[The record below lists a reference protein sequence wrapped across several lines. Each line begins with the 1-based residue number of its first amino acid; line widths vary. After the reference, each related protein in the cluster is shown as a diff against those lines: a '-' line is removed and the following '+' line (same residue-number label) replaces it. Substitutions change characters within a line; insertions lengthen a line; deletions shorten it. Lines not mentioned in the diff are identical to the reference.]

1 MPDWRKDL
9 RAALAPLRLDPH
21 EEASV
26 VEELSQDLQ
35 DRYEDM
41 LLRGVSEHDAYASL
55 RRELSDEALATVL
68 KRNVHRASTSLVPAD
83 QRKQSPLSNVWYDL
97 RHGARL
103 LGKSPGFALI
113 AILSLALGIGANTTI
128 FQLLDAVRL
137 RTLPVDSPRELAQV
151 HISSKNRWGDFYSPY
166 ADLTY
171 GVWDQLRQQ
180 QQAFTAIAAWS
191 PFRFNL
197 GIGGEARYADTLMVS
212 GDFFRVLG
220 IQPAMGRLITP
231 TDDYRGCG
239 AQGAVL
245 SYAFWQREFGGGTD
259 VVGRSLTLNG
269 HAFQVMGVTPP
280 SFFGVVVG
288 NRFDVAVPLCS
299 EPLFTP
305 KTSLMERPSSW
316 WLGVIGRLKP
326 GWTMERAT
334 GHLEAI
340 SPAMFA
346 ATVPEDFDA
355 PERKQW
361 LEFRLSAVPL
371 ATGVST
377 LRRTYEDPL
386 YLLLALS
393 GVVLLIACANLA
405 NLLLA
410 RASGRQREMA
420 LRLALGASRARLVR
434 QLLAESLLLAVL
446 GTAAGAVLA
455 QFLSRILVA
464 FLGTAQNRVFV
475 ELTPDWRLLGFATM
489 LALITCVLF
498 GLMPAIQA
506 SQTEPGVALKSNTRG
521 STPGR
526 ARFRARRL
534 LVIAQ
539 VALSL
544 VLVVGAFLFIR
555 SFRNLADLNAGF
567 VQDQVL
573 VTQVDWAALHLN
585 ADRVPEFQREL
596 LERLRA
602 LGEVSAAA
610 ELQIVPM
617 SHSGWDDNVDVPDGP
632 QRVDVNFNRVSPGYF
647 KTMQIPLLA
656 GRDFADEDT
665 PASPVVAVVN
675 QELVRKLFGG
685 ANPVGRIFKNSGDA
699 KKSCRIIGVV
709 ADTKFYDMREQP
721 VPIAWLSY
729 TQSIGPEPQTN
740 VMIRSQQPLLPL
752 LASLKHAL
760 AEINPALVVEF
771 APLKTQIRDSLLRER
786 LMAMLSGSFGALA
799 TILAMVGL
807 YGVISYVV
815 AQRRTEIGVRMAL
828 GASRRDIVRMV
839 LGEVGVLLGIGLSVG
854 AALTLVFGSAASSM
868 LYGLKTYDPLTLA
881 AATVAMAAVA
891 AIASVIPAQRAATV
905 DPMVALREE

>member
-1 MPDWRKDL
+1 MPDWQKEV
-9 RAALAPLRLDPH
+9 RAALAPLRLDAH
-21 EEASV
+21 QEASV
-26 VEELSQDLQ
+26 VEEMSQDLQ
-35 DRYEDM
+35 DRFQEL
-41 LLRGVSEHDAYASL
+41 LLRGESEQDAYASL
-55 RRELSDEALATVL
+55 RRELSAEALATGL
-68 KRNVHRASTSLVPAD
+68 QRTLHRAPTSLVPAD
-83 QRKQSPLSNVWYDL
+83 QYGHSRFNDIWYDL

-103 LGKSPGFALI
+103 LRKSPGFALI
-113 AILSLALGIGANTTI
+113 AIVSLALGIGANTTI

-137 RTLPVDSPRELAQV
+137 RTLPVKSPQELARV
-151 HISSKNRWGDFYSPY
+151 RISTGERRGDFYSAY

-171 GVWDQLRQQ
+171 GIWDRLRQQ
-180 QQAFTAIAAWS
+180 QQAFSVIAAWS

-197 GIGGEARYADTLMVS
+197 GAGGEARYADTLLVS
-212 GDFFRVLG
+212 GDFFRVLR
-220 IQPAMGRLITP
+220 IQPALGRLISQS
-231 TDDYRGCG
+231 DDYRGCG

-245 SYAFWQREFGGGTD
+245 SYAFWQREFGGSAD
-259 VVGRSLTLNG
+259 AVGRSLNLDG

-280 SFFGVVVG
+280 TFFGVVVG
-288 NRFDVAVPLCS
+288 NRFDVAIPLCS

-305 KTSLMERPSSW
+305 KMSLMERRSSW
-316 WLGVIGRLKP
+316 WLSVIGRLKP
-326 GWTMERAT
+326 NWTMDRAT
-334 GHLEAI
+334 GQLTAI

-346 ATVPEDFDA
+346 AEVPEEFDPPA
-355 PERKQW
+355 RKQW
-361 LEFRLSAVPL
+361 LDFRLAALPL
-371 ATGVST
+371 ATGVSS
-377 LRRTYEDPL
+377 LRKTYEDPL

-420 LRLALGASRARLVR
+420 LRLTLGASRARLVR

-464 FLGTAQNRVFV
+464 FLGTVKNRIFV
-475 ELTPDWRLLGFATM
+475 ELTPDWRVLVFATV
-489 LALITCVLF
+489 LAVITCVLF

-506 SQTEPGVALKSNTRG
+506 SQTEPGVTLKSNTRG
-521 STPGR
+521 STPGKS
-526 ARFRARRL
+526 RFRARRL

-567 VQDQVL
+567 VQDHVL
-573 VTQVDWAALHLN
+573 VTEVDWTALHLS

-596 LERLRA
+596 LERLCA

-617 SHSGWDDNVDVPDGP
+617 GHSGWDDNVDVPDGP
-632 QRVDVNFNRVSPGYF
+632 QRIDVNFNRVSPGYF

-656 GRDFADEDT
+656 GRNFAEEDT
-665 PASPVVAVVN
+665 PDSPAVAVVN
-675 QELVRKLFGG
+675 KEFVRKLFAS
-685 ANPVGRIFKNSGDA
+685 ANPVGRIFKGSGDP
-699 KKSCRIIGVV
+699 KKSYRIVGIV
-709 ADTKFYDMREQP
+709 ADTKFYNMREQP

-729 TQSIGPEPQTN
+729 TQGVGPEPQTN
-740 VMIRSQQPLLPL
+740 VMIRSEQPLLPL
-752 LASLKHAL
+752 VDSVKRAL

-771 APLKTQIRDSLLRER
+771 VPLKTQIRDSLLRER

-799 TILAMVGL
+799 TVLAMVGL

-815 AQRRTEIGVRMAL
+815 AQRRIEIGLRMAL
-828 GASRRDIVRMV
+828 GANRRDIVRMV

-854 AALTLVFGSAASSM
+854 AALTLAFGSAASSM
-868 LYGLKTYDPLTLA
+868 LYGLKAYDPLTLFG
-881 AATVAMAAVA
+881 ATVAMAAVA
-891 AIASVIPAQRAATV
+891 VIATLVPARRAATV
-905 DPMVALREE
+905 DPMIALREE